1 MVLDHDGTAGHQVAG
16 DVGAGAGVRAIEQLR
31 GFPLHVEAEQE
42 GGQRQ
47 RERRSAPSSRR
58 SSMSTRHAPHTRR
71 IGARRRR
78 ERRRGSALILLLLAL
93 ALPPPQVLLLV
104 VMLFHR
110 DPLDREISLVC
121 PSTALL
127 VLQAAGVL
135 NNDWFHRPSPSIGLC
150 HDRFGISSNQ
160 SSCSCYS
167 PAHLYLSHKV

>member
-1 MVLDHDGTAGHQVAG
+1 
-16 DVGAGAGVRAIEQLR
+16 
-31 GFPLHVEAEQE
+31 
-42 GGQRQ
+42 
-47 RERRSAPSSRR
+47 
-58 SSMSTRHAPHTRR
+58 MSTRHAPHTRR

-135 NNDWFHRPSPSIGLC
+135 NNDWFHRPSPSIGLFSMIDSEFRAIKVPVVVIPLPIYTY
-150 HDRFGISSNQ
+150 HIKSKF
-160 SSCSCYS
+160 
-167 PAHLYLSHKV
+167 LS